1 MKKIIKLSSLILLS
15 IFSFYYTNKV
25 IELLRFQDPIM
36 KKIQSFNDNY
46 EVKATNAIID
56 GNTIIP
62 GKNGQKINQVETYNK
77 MKKYGAYNELLMTF
91 EETKPDISIDDY
103 YDKYI
108 IGGITE
114 KKSIALVFKVKDIS
128 PKEIVDILNDQKVQG
143 TFFIDGSYLENN
155 TKEIISMTNH
165 QLELLSYDNNY
176 EEIYFSSSKDYLE
189 SITNKTLK
197 FCYCDYDKEE
207 VITLCQK
214 LKMHTVLP
222 TKKIGDNLFSEVKN
236 KLTNAAI
243 ISIPISKKTEKELL
257 TTIKYI
263 KSRGYNI
270 LTLTD
275 LISESVDK

>member
-143 TFFIDGSYLENN
+143 TYKRNNID
-155 TKEIISMTNH
+155 
-165 QLELLSYDNNY
+165 D
-176 EEIYFSSSKDYLE
+176 
-189 SITNKTLK
+189 
-197 FCYCDYDKEE
+197 
-207 VITLCQK
+207 
-214 LKMHTVLP
+214 
-222 TKKIGDNLFSEVKN
+222 
-236 KLTNAAI
+236 
-243 ISIPISKKTEKELL
+243 
-257 TTIKYI
+257 
-263 KSRGYNI
+263 
-270 LTLTD
+270 
-275 LISESVDK
+275 